1 MIKIGGRKSFKDIF
15 GDKEDK
21 EAFEHALIIKV
32 EEVQHIWDTEN
43 VDYSSKTKRQNAFMK
58 ISNELGKSGEKC

>member
-1 MIKIGGRKSFKDIF
+1 MGGRKSFKDIF

-32 EEVQHIWDTEN
+32 EEVRNIWNTED
-43 VDYSSKTKRQNAFMK
+43 VDYSNKTKRQNAFMR
-58 ISNELGKSGEKC
+58 ISQELGKPGEKC